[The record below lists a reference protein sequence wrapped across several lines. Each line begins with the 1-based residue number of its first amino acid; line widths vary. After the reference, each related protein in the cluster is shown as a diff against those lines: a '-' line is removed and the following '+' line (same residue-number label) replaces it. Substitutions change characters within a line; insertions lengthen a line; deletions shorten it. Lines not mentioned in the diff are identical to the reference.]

1 MDKFPITML
10 LVMVYLLT
18 SCEGWPESGKYW
30 YICSDKSAETCLASS
45 ASNNNVE
52 VKSLSLHWEE
62 QQHFVWKIDED
73 EESFYTEWRIEN
85 LVGGSDSS
93 KKFLSPR
100 EKNVVE
106 LSSDGGHDLQRSWR
120 LEGEKD
126 QSYLIQNNKVAARR
140 WCMLNCPKWEG
151 NWLYKKGDGLILK
164 SYESLHLYCSRSQR
178 SSFLYIVWIYVD
190 EYMANNAAAKALM
203 DTLGK
208 FTRCTFEGP
217 LRDEKAFAVHYDIAE
232 DFYELIVQY
241 IRKAHC
247 QLIQRPL
254 FVRTLWERAICGLL
268 LDHDKALDAITAFFT
283 ECIAMAS
290 YDETHR
296 ELVDQLLFGGPQFY
310 GRRIIHQILR
320 GFCGKVRRERAV
332 TLGNLLDAMLK
343 YNAQQTEQLTRQL
356 VAEEI
361 SLKSQDPTKE
371 EFVDEYFDSRNDS
384 RFRMRYILEWFDAND
399 RYLRST
405 TF

>member
-1 MDKFPITML
+1 VVLIEAMSTLISGFGTEEDWRRGIERILRKQRGHLAHL
-10 LVMVYLLT
+10 LKRAKAGHFGDAPQPKDVSADGLSLYDTVNNISQVFKYFSPRSEGGEHIAVSLLEDFWPNIGYILTEYTECDGVMEKTTRIIKHVIRNGGASAFMESALCIEALELLT
-18 SCEGWPESGKYW
+18 
-30 YICSDKSAETCLASS
+30 D
-45 ASNNNVE
+45 
-52 VKSLSLHWEE
+52 
-62 QQHFVWKIDED
+62 
-73 EESFYTEWRIEN
+73 
-85 LVGGSDSS
+85 
-93 KKFLSPR
+93 
-100 EKNVVE
+100 
-106 LSSDGGHDLQRSWR
+106 
-120 LEGEKD
+120 
-126 QSYLIQNNKVAARR
+126 
-140 WCMLNCPKWEG
+140 
-151 NWLYKKGDGLILK
+151 
-164 SYESLHLYCSRSQR
+164 LYCSRSQR